1 MVDFGSGRGLSV
13 FAIPPKA
20 GLRVSI
26 PRIAKKRK
34 RSPGPKDAVSGWT
47 QVNIEVHTMGND
59 RNGYV
64 TDYRSITIKTTDGS
78 TINGKVNLTSKQRVS
93 DLFTDSKSPF
103 LIMVDAI
110 TRDGSGKILFV
121 NKEHIVWAEPEE

>member
-1 MVDFGSGRGLSV
+1 MKPILIWIRLVGCGDGRQGPLN
-13 FAIPPKA
+13 INKIKTA
-20 GLRVSI
+20 GY
-26 PRIAKKRK
+26 
-34 RSPGPKDAVSGWT
+34 
-47 QVNIEVHTMGND
+47 NMEND
-59 RNGYV
+59 QNGYV

-93 DLFTDSKSPF
+93 DLFTESSSPF
-103 LIMVDAI
+103 LIMVDAV